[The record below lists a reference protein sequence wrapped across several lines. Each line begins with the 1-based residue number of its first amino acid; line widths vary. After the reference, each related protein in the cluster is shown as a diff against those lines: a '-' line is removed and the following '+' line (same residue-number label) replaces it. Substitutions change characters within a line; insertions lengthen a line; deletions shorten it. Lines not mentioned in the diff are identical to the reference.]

1 MEYIE
6 IRCRYSVPEL
16 LTAGQEAV
24 AAFFEPISLRMVC
37 SLGPIP
43 EQLNFL
49 AHYLIAKGTSPAR
62 LFNTA

>member
-16 LTAGQEAV
+16 LTAGQEGV
-24 AAFFEPISLRMVC
+24 AAFFEPISLRMVY